1 MTIDVALTRAIRG
14 LPEQK
19 DACSTLDVRRLEAE
33 ILLAHVLK
41 RDRVWILSNP
51 GYRLPSTVY
60 RLFRQLISRRRKHE
74 PIAYILGEK
83 EFYGRSFKVT
93 RDVLIPRPETE
104 TLVDLLATAYR
115 LLPTAFIWDI
125 GTGSG
130 AIAVT
135 LALELQAHVLATDIS
150 SAALKV
156 AHRNARQLKAPRLH
170 FQKASL
176 LDSRVKK
183 ILTQAAKKFPAL
195 VITANL
201 PYLPLSDKTKLEPDV
216 TKYEPG
222 VALFSGADGLELMTR
237 FLDHLAIERRHL
249 GFKRITVYLEFDP
262 PQAKK
267 ILRLAK
273 TLFPRAEIRVHKDLA
288 KRNRVLEI
296 STS

>member
-1 MTIDVALTRAIRG
+1 MTIDIALTRANRE

-19 DACSTLDVRRLEAE
+19 NTCSALDSRRLEAE
-33 ILLAHVLK
+33 ILLAYALK
-41 RDRVWILSNP
+41 RDRIWIMANP

-60 RLFRQLISRRRKHE
+60 RLFLQLISRRRKHE

-104 TLVDLLATAYR
+104 LLVDLIKASDGK
-115 LLPTAFIWDI
+115 PFIWDV

-130 AIAVT
+130 ALAVT
-135 LALELQAHVLATDIS
+135 LAKEIPGSPILATDIS
-150 SAALKV
+150 PAALKV
-156 AHRNARQLKAPRLH
+156 ARKNARLLAGKKIRFL
-170 FQKASL
+170 KASL

-183 ILTQAAKKFPAL
+183 ILTQAAKKFPTL
-195 VITANL
+195 VVAANL
-201 PYLPLSDKTKLEPDV
+201 PYLPISDKTKLEPDV
-216 TKYEPG
+216 TKYEPN
-222 VALFSGADGLELMTR
+222 VALFSGADGLELITR
-237 FLDHLAIERRHL
+237 FLNHLAIERRHL
-249 GFKRITVYLEFDP
+249 GFKRVTIYLEFDP

-267 ILRLAK
+267 ILKLAK
-273 TLFPRAEIRVHKDLA
+273 TLFPRAEIRIHKDLA